1 MEIAGVISGLIAAVP
16 GTIDYFFTVPPKS
29 SARKRAATHGILNVS
44 LVIIFLIAWLIR
56 RHEDASVT
64 VIIGLEV

>member
-29 SARKRAATHGILNVS
+29 SARKRDGNAWDSQCITGNHFPYCLVDKAT
-44 LVIIFLIAWLIR
+44 
-56 RHEDASVT
+56 
-64 VIIGLEV
+64 